1 MKFFHLIWAG
11 LWRNRAR
18 TVLTLLA
25 TAVAFLLFGLL
36 QGVNAWFGGLLAGS
50 HADRLIVVSRVSQI
64 EPLPIAHLRSI
75 ERVAGVRR
83 ATHVGAFSGNYQSRG
98 NDVFVLA
105 ADPGALFDIYRDW
118 QV

>member
-36 QGVNAWFGGLLAGS
+36 QGVNAWFGGVLAGS

-64 EPLPIAHLRSI
+64 EPLPIAHLQPHRARLRSPP
-75 ERVAGVRR
+75 RNP
-83 ATHVGAFSGNYQSRG
+83 VGAFSGDLPEQG
-98 NDVFVLA
+98 K
-105 ADPGALFDIYRDW
+105 
-118 QV
+118 